1 MARRFLKTIREKRGN
16 EMMSLFS
23 VCIVGLT
30 VSLMAK
36 IAIVLW
42 YAKRSRVI
50 EKCLGSDNLGK
61 AFGIFESLSVL
72 FGGLALLMMFDGIV
86 ALAMLVALVF

>member
-1 MARRFLKTIREKRGN
+1 
-16 EMMSLFS
+16 MMSLFS

-86 ALAMLVALVF
+86 ALAMLVVLVF

>member
-1 MARRFLKTIREKRGN
+1 
-16 EMMSLFS
+16 MMSLFS

-30 VSLMAK
+30 ASLMAK

-42 YAKRSRVI
+42 YAKHSRVI
-50 EKCLGSDNLGK
+50 EKCPASDNLGK
-61 AFGIFESLSVL
+61 AFCLFENLSVL
-72 FGGLALLMMFDGIV
+72 LGGLAVLMMFDGIV

>member
-1 MARRFLKTIREKRGN
+1 
-16 EMMSLFS
+16 MMSLFS

-36 IAIVLW
+36 TAIVLW

-50 EKCLGSDNLGK
+50 EKCLGSGNLGK